1 MTPDIRFS
9 CPVPIQVQPLHAGGR
24 GSHDHPRTL
33 ADCCEVDDFGRVL
46 LDGEHIGYL
55 SWARGAWVA
64 TTVCDRDVLAV
75 GERDAVLQVLLDD
88 PARPGRLF

>member
-9 CPVPIQVQPLHAGGR
+9 CRVPIQVQPLHAGGR
-24 GSHDHPRTL
+24 GSREHPRTL
-33 ADCCEVDDFGRVL
+33 ADSCEVDDLARVL

-55 SWARGAWVA
+55 SWAGGAWVA
-64 TTVCDRDVLAV
+64 TTICDRDVLAV
-75 GERDAVLQVLLDD
+75 GERDAVLQLLLDD